1 MKIIPVFMAGA
12 LLAFQIPAA
21 SAQNVS
27 DLLRF
32 SQNQTMGTARSQG
45 MGNAFGAVGA
55 DYSALQINPAGLGL
69 YRRNEAHLS
78 MGINAD
84 ISNANYF
91 GTSASDSRTGFH
103 IPSMGFVVSKVYN
116 DMGQDRVSGL
126 VSINFAAGLNRV
138 GSFQQNFTING
149 INTNSSVLD
158 YLVEQANGTD
168 VSQYRNSN
176 VNDPLNNYRNDLG
189 AQAWTT
195 YLIDTMPNSTNSY
208 TSRLANAANYNLRQS
223 IQGSMRG
230 AIYEYNVSAGANI
243 SNMIYVGASLVFTNI
258 RYEKTES
265 FDEQVVAADH
275 INFYKGARI
284 TSDISAAGSGVS
296 GRFGVIV
303 KPVDFFRFGVS
314 AQTPAR
320 INIRDEFRYTTTGFF
335 TNTTNT
341 YDPQSKD
348 FVEYQVLTP
357 ARYTGSM
364 AFVFSSFGLISADV
378 EMVNYASAQFKSNN
392 IDYSNTNQAA
402 RNNLQQ
408 SMNYRIGAEFKFD
421 DASGNLADSYRL
433 RAGWGLIGSP
443 YKIAVFNVNETNLQ
457 RQLYSGGFGMVF
469 DRMFVDFAISALTGT
484 DYIQPYTLQG
494 KAAPVGENR
503 FTAYNFALTTG
514 IRF

>member
-1 MKIIPVFMAGA
+1 MKIIPIFMAGA
-12 LLAFQIPAA
+12 LLAFKIPAA
-21 SAQNVS
+21 SAQNVT

-32 SQNQTMGTARSQG
+32 SQNQSMGTARSQG
-45 MGNAFGAVGA
+45 MGGAFGAVGA
-55 DYSALQINPAGLGL
+55 DYSALQINPAGLAL

-84 ISNANYF
+84 IGNAKYF
-91 GTSASDSRTGFH
+91 GTGASDSRTGFH
-103 IPSMGFVVSKVYN
+103 IPSMGIVLSNVYN

-138 GSFQQNFTING
+138 ASFQQNFTMNG
-149 INTNSSVLD
+149 INTNNSVLD
-158 YLVEQANGTD
+158 YLVERANGTD

-176 VNDPLNNYRNDLG
+176 INDPMNNYLNDLG

-195 YLIDTMPNSTNSY
+195 YLIDTSPGSNTTY
-208 TSRLANAANYNLRQS
+208 TSRLANAANYNLKQS
-223 IQGSMRG
+223 TQGSIRG

-243 SNMIYVGASLVFTNI
+243 SNLIYVGASLVFTNI

-303 KPVDFFRFGVS
+303 KPVDFIRFGVS

-320 INIRDEFRYTTTGFF
+320 ISIKDEFRFTTTGFF

-341 YDPQSKD
+341 YDPQAKD
-348 FVEYQVLTP
+348 YVEYQVLTP

-378 EMVNYASAQFKSNN
+378 EMVDYASAQFKSNN
-392 IDYSNTNQAA
+392 IDYSTINQSA
-402 RNNLQQ
+402 RNTLQQ

-421 DASGNLADSYRL
+421 DASGNLADSYRI
-433 RAGWGLIGSP
+433 RAGWALMGSP
-443 YKIAVFNVNETNLQ
+443 YQTTAFNVSQSNLQ
-457 RQLYSGGFGMVF
+457 RQLYSGGFGMIF
-469 DRMFVDFAISALTGT
+469 DRIFVDFAIAALTGT
-484 DYIQPYTLQG
+484 DYIQPYTLQSKTSPIG
-494 KAAPVGENR
+494 QNQ